1 MYTWRLYVIT
11 DTGRM
16 VEHWASRTRAG
27 VRQAKAA
34 LPAGVKSIIVH
45 LYT

>member
-1 MYTWRLYVIT
+1 MYAWRLYVIT

-16 VEHWASRTRAG
+16 VEHWVARTREG
-27 VRQAKAA
+27 VRRAKAG
-34 LPAGVKSIIVH
+34 LPPGTKSVIVH